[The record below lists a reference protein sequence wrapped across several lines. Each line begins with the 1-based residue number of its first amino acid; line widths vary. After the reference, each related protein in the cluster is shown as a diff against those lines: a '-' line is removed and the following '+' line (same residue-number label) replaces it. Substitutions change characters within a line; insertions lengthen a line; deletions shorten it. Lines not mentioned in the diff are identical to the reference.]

1 MYNDDNRTVLNHIF
15 NLPEA
20 DRYLVN
26 YEPHRLVFHTQDQI
40 NSPHWT
46 HSGLPDL
53 HESGP
58 MIYSP
63 AQEASVTL
71 WDVLMLR
78 ERIPL
83 LHAEP
88 GQGKSGT
95 IAQTCHLWLTTLDE
109 QKLLLPGS
117 DAILWITLLNDNTVR
132 DQGYTDYLCPSQMD
146 SYVKSLHINN
156 FHKPEIIDTIK
167 QRTNFKNVRGEGA
180 KGFKVLLWLD
190 EFHQGLGKDGNLD
203 RFCQEIGIDLNL
215 PPSQWENQFVYVV
228 TVTAT
233 GIPQDAIPSRYQF
246 VFLRKDSSYLSLQKL
261 IDSGRLVDNA
271 HISYKKNNYAY
282 VRTVLAEIVN
292 TWAVCCD
299 RFALNTFNPAALNT
313 DDWRDLWVLRVSSI
327 NEAVNMA
334 RVIEQ
339 ECLHQ
344 SNNLLLS
351 DIQCAGY
358 KQLKM
363 SVFNH
368 NSSRTPFATRMP
380 VASGMPALSSY
391 PISRFAPTLLTP
403 SANRTPR
410 VFFIIAA
417 ARAGKTIRNT
427 HGIRWDDTCGKQT
440 DTVVQSAGR
449 ATGYGKNKEDY
460 KIYCNKEEVE
470 RYGKWC
476 DAIQGDLDGV
486 RHSRPIGMTGT
497 HAADHPYRFTPSQ
510 MELIHTPTLSK
521 MKDALTAEDYRLAVG
536 NREVRHVLGL
546 ADRQDQFDQ
555 NYEHRLRVLLYQ
567 VNGTS
572 AAYGWRNE
580 EEMRKN
586 PTIYSLNGWSGRFSK
601 NMEQHYPALA
611 NEFRPTIAKL
621 YATHGDGFYWWKPT
635 AFEDSY
641 SASPNSI
648 LAA

>member
-1 MYNDDNRTVLNHIF
+1 
-15 NLPEA
+15 
-20 DRYLVN
+20 
-26 YEPHRLVFHTQDQI
+26 
-40 NSPHWT
+40 
-46 HSGLPDL
+46 
-53 HESGP
+53 
-58 MIYSP
+58 MIYPP

-95 IAQTCHLWLTTLDE
+95 IAKTCHLWLTTLDE

-132 DQGYTDYLCPSQMD
+132 DQGNTDYLMPSQMD
-146 SYVKSLHINN
+146 QYVKSLHINN

-167 QRTNFKNVRGEGA
+167 QRTNFNNVRGEGE
-180 KGFKVLLWLD
+180 KRFKVLLWLD
-190 EFHQGLGKDGNLD
+190 EIHQGLGKNGNLH
-203 RFCQEIGIDLNL
+203 RFCQEIGIDLKV
-215 PPSQWENQFVYVV
+215 PPSQWENQCVYVV
-228 TVTAT
+228 GVTAT
-233 GIPQDAIPSRYQF
+233 GIPQDVTPPHQVRGESLVDLVAQARYQPVYQF
-246 VFLRKDSSYLSLQKL
+246 VFLRKDSFYLSLQKL

-271 HISYKKNNYAY
+271 HISYKKHNYAY
-282 VRTVLAEIVN
+282 LRTALAEIIN
-292 TWAVCCD
+292 TWADCCD
-299 RFALNTFNPAALNT
+299 RLTSNT

-351 DIQCAGY
+351 DIHCAGY

-368 NSSRTPFATRMP
+368 NSSRTPFARHMP

-403 SANRTPR
+403 STNRTPR

-417 ARAGKTIRNT
+417 ARAGKTIRNP

-449 ATGYGKNKEDY
+449 APGYGKDKEDY
-460 KIYCNKEEVE
+460 KIYCNKAEVE
-470 RYGKWC
+470 RYIKWC

-497 HAADHPYRFTPSQ
+497 HAADRPYRLTPSQ
-510 MELIHTPTLSK
+510 MELIYTPTLSN
-521 MKDALTAEDYRLAVG
+521 MKVALTTEGYMLAFG
-536 NREVRHVLGL
+536 NREVRHVLGF
-546 ADRQDQFDQ
+546 ANRQNHF
-555 NYEHRLRVLLYQ
+555 NENFEHRLGVMLYQ

-580 EEMRKN
+580 EEMRMN
-586 PTIYSLNGWSGRFSK
+586 PTIYSLNGWSGRFSED
-601 NMEQHYPALA
+601 MEQHYSALA
-611 NEFRPTIAKL
+611 NQFRPKIAKL

-641 SASPNSI
+641 SVSPKSI